1 MSGTLARTDRE
12 AKEAAER
19 RAVAA
24 EARVREVEREVRE
37 RREEACAETMKRRNA
52 EARLS
57 EAVAERDAA
66 LAEGERL
73 RAALRD
79 CLAYLWPSP
88 DEGHTG
94 FVDRLGMQFYE
105 ETRIWPPFKSA
116 PLEVA
121 REPSD
126 EDHRAWQAWLEAKRD
141 QAAAAGAALVSP
153 SPRPAE
159 NEGNEAKEN
168 A

>member
-19 RAVAA
+19 RAQLA
-24 EARVREVEREVRE
+24 EARVRDLEERLDR
-37 RREEACAETMKRRNA
+37 ALAAIT
-52 EARLS
+52 
-57 EAVAERDAA
+57 DA

-73 RAALRD
+73 REALRD

-94 FVDRLGMQFYE
+94 FVDRLGMQFYD

-116 PLEVA
+116 PMETA
-121 REPSD
+121 REPTE
-126 EDHRAWQAWLEAKRD
+126 EDRRAWRAWLEAKRD

-159 NEGNEAKEN
+159 NEGNEGERHA
-168 A
+168 